1 MNDGELQR
9 LVRQSLPGVDIC
21 DSEAVLRQRAQNEM
35 TFYLRLILKR
45 LQQDEQHETVIR
57 DRHARVVELLKAM
70 NESKSSSG

>member
-9 LVRQSLPGVDIC
+9 LVRQSLTGVDIC

-45 LQQDEQHETVIR
+45 LQQDEQHETVIC

-70 NESKSSSG
+70 NESKGSNR